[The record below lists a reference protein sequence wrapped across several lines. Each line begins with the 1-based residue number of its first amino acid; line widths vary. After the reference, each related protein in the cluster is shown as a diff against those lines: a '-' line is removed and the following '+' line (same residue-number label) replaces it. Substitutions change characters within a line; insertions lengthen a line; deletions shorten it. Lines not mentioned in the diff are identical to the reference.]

1 MKKHNTRILSASLDH
16 PCTLRL
22 LAWVRHPLQTITELC
37 RGDLK
42 DFYLGKMR
50 TFLYTEA
57 IALRLLTVRLLPPP
71 TPFTALRG
79 MQTHPPPRPQESAS
93 GIQYLH
99 AVGIIH
105 RDIKPSN
112 ILIGGRAN
120 NAKIADYGIS
130 RVADLDQTMTYTGT
144 ILYQAPE
151 VSQGKRYGFAADVF
165 SFALTAYSVCDRVR
179 WR

>member
-1 MKKHNTRILSASLDH
+1 M
-16 PCTLRL
+16 
-22 LAWVRHPLQTITELC
+22 
-37 RGDLK
+37 
-42 DFYLGKMR
+42 
-50 TFLYTEA
+50 
-57 IALRLLTVRLLPPP
+57 
-71 TPFTALRG
+71 
-79 MQTHPPPRPQESAS
+79 
-93 GIQYLH
+93 
-99 AVGIIH
+99 GIIH

-151 VSQGKRYGFAADVF
+151 VSQGKRYGFEADVF